1 MQKILPA
8 LALLLTAHAVIAETT
23 KLTAEAEK
31 RLACGDYQPLAN
43 EPRPEEDEWIP
54 IGTIP
59 SPPNTCRDST
69 NCT

>member
-8 LALLLTAHAVIAETT
+8 LALLLTAHAVIAGTA
-23 KLTAEAEK
+23 KNAAEAEK

-43 EPRPEEDEWIP
+43 APRPEEDEWIP

-59 SPPNTCRDST
+59 SPAEYL
-69 NCT
+69 

>member
-43 EPRPEEDEWIP
+43 EPRPEEDGFRSAP
-54 IGTIP
+54 FP
-59 SPPNTCRDST
+59 PPPNTCRAST
-69 NCT
+69 NSI